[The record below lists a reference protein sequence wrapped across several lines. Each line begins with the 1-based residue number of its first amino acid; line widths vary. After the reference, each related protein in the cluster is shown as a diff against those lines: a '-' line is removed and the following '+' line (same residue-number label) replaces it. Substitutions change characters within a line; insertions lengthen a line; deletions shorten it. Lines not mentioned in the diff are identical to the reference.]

1 MCLLCGIYKAR
12 ALGYLS
18 SQVFPPY
25 ILVSIDIFDVSRG
38 TTSSHSKEMQTAAY
52 SVKSDTHGGWM
63 ASSVE
68 SSCPVWNS
76 TLMCYKYGAGYV
88 EHLQGSLFL
97 RLFFQGYSR

>member
-12 ALGYLS
+12 ALGYLC

-63 ASSVE
+63 ASSVLTATLLLLVLKV
-68 SSCPVWNS
+68 PV
-76 TLMCYKYGAGYV
+76 LYGIQ
-88 EHLQGSLFL
+88 H
-97 RLFFQGYSR
+97 